1 MTENKIRGTT
11 PAPGGVK
18 TVGIKEKQIAV
29 SKRSYGG
36 YASDNYGAHS
46 LAVDIGSLT
55 LYFSYDT
62 VVAYQDKG
70 DFHICKNRWGTTT
83 GRHLNRL
90 SMDKSEREDPEV
102 FGRGLNDVLKSHGLE
117 VSE

>member
-1 MTENKIRGTT
+1 MAEN
-11 PAPGGVK
+11 
-18 TVGIKEKQIAV
+18 QIQV

-46 LAVDIGSLT
+46 TAIDIGNLT

-62 VVAYQDKG
+62 VIAYQDKA
-70 DFHICKNRWGTTT
+70 DFHICKNIWGTTT
-83 GRHLNRL
+83 GRHMNRL
-90 SMDKSEREDPEV
+90 SRDKSEREDPEV
-102 FGRGLNDVLKSHGLE
+102 FGKGLDEVLRRYGFG